1 MKKVE
6 DTKADR
12 SELKKAGEDKDK
24 LKREL
29 MDIIN
34 KLKEVVSNCGQKVEG
49 NTVDLEELKRKMEAG
64 NKKFNELQKKANQ
77 NGAQADQ
84 QKII

>member
-6 DTKADR
+6 ENKADKA
-12 SELKKAGEDKDK
+12 ELKKASEDKDK

-34 KLKEVVSNCGQKVEG
+34 KLKEGVSNCSQKVEANG
-49 NTVDLEELKRKMEAG
+49 VDLEELKRKMEAG
-64 NKKFNELQKKANQ
+64 NKKFNELQKKAS
-77 NGAQADQ
+77 
-84 QKII
+84 

>member
-1 MKKVE
+1 ME

-34 KLKEVVSNCGQKVEG
+34 KLKEVVSNCG
-49 NTVDLEELKRKMEAG
+49 
-64 NKKFNELQKKANQ
+64 
-77 NGAQADQ
+77 
-84 QKII
+84 